1 MKWFFALLALLAIGW
16 FVYHQ
21 RNSVKTSYVNGLPE
35 YSMMPGR
42 EYVVERDCYIF
53 TLKNKKND
61 WPFIG
66 ANAPDAALSVAAL
79 PTEVTD
85 KNIGRELP
93 EAHILDVVRTGS
105 RFKIA
110 SVRRDVRD
118 KQTSITFEILFL
130 DETERRYARLD
141 AYWIIDH
148 SRDNDDIAPTILES
162 YAVPR
167 VKK

>member
-1 MKWFFALLALLAIGW
+1 M
-16 FVYHQ
+16 
-21 RNSVKTSYVNGLPE
+21 
-35 YSMMPGR
+35 
-42 EYVVERDCYIF
+42 
-53 TLKNKKND
+53 
-61 WPFIG
+61 
-66 ANAPDAALSVAAL
+66 
-79 PTEVTD
+79 TD

-110 SVRRDVRD
+110 SVRRDI
-118 KQTSITFEILFL
+118 KGSKTSITFEILFL
-130 DETERRYARLD
+130 DEHERRYARVD

-148 SRDNDDIAPTILES
+148 SHDNQDQAPSILET